1 MANRLRNLTINEVSL
16 VKKGAN
22 AKRIYLTKGQD
33 ETMDNTEIEKAAAE
47 AKVALEKAQA
57 EKAEVEAKLAAL
69 EKASAEAA
77 TQASAEKAALEKA
90 SAEAV
95 AKAADLEKALAV
107 EKEAKEISEA
117 VQKAAVDFKNLP
129 EAPESLGPMLRTIR
143 KADAAVADRLEA
155 LLKKVDALSK
165 SALDPKGS
173 AKAEDKTETALDE
186 INKQAKALVDAGK
199 ATSLAK
205 AFDEVLRA
213 DPALYTR
220 YAAEQSAARTR

>member
-1 MANRLRNLTINEVSL
+1 MANLLHTVTVTEVAL
-16 VKKGAN
+16 CKKGKN
-22 AKRIYLTKGQD
+22 QKRYYLRKAQD
-33 ETMDNTEIEKAAAE
+33 ETMDATEIEKAAAE
-47 AKVALEKAQA
+47 AKVALEKAVA

-77 TQASAEKAALEKA
+77 VKATDEKAALEKA

-107 EKEAKEISEA
+107 EKEAKEVSEA
-117 VQKAAVDFKNLP
+117 VQKAAVDYKNLP
-129 EAPESLGPMLRTIR
+129 ESPEALGPMLRSIR

-173 AKAEDKTETALDE
+173 AKAEDKSDTALDE
-186 INKQAKALVDAGK
+186 INKRAKALVDGGK
-199 ATSLAK
+199 ATTLAK
-205 AFDEVLRA
+205 AFDAVLREDA
-213 DPALYTR
+213 SLYTR
-220 YAAEQSAARTR
+220 YAAESRNK